1 MLCVRRAVDNA
12 SILNIYCYPVKSM
25 MGEALSE
32 ADIGEAGITGD
43 RGWAVRDEKLGGIR
57 GGKKIPQLMT
67 LTAQSGSTAP
77 LITAPD
83 GESAS
88 ASSEGIN
95 GWLSDKLNH
104 PVTLWPL
111 LPADQLGHYRRGA
124 PDTEDFEQELRAVF
138 GRLPEEPLP
147 DLTGFEELL
156 EFESPPGTYFDAFP
170 ISIMSQQSLATM
182 NQLDGESKFD
192 VRRFRPNL
200 LVDIPDTDHPFPEQA
215 WVGRMLSIGS
225 VKLKIDMAC
234 PRCSMTTHG
243 FDDLPRDT
251 EIMRKL
257 VANSEGNL
265 GIYASVVTPG
275 AVKPGDR
282 IDISHTLTKRETN
295 TKQLQDWRH
304 SYQHTRSLLE
314 TGMDRGG
321 S

>member
-1 MLCVRRAVDNA
+1 MDNA
-12 SILNIYCYPVKSM
+12 SILNIYRYPVKSM
-25 MGEALSE
+25 MGETLSE
-32 ADIGEAGITGD
+32 ADIGEAGIPGD
-43 RGWAVRDEKLGGIR
+43 RSWAVRDEKRGGIR

-67 LTAQSGSTAP
+67 LTAQSGAAAP

-83 GESAS
+83 GDSAS
-88 ASSEGIN
+88 VSCEGIN
-95 GWLSDKLNH
+95 AWLSDKLNH

-111 LPADQLGHYRRGA
+111 LPADQLDHYRRGA

-156 EFESPPGTYFDAFP
+156 EFESPPGTYFDAYP

-182 NQLDGESKFD
+182 NQLEGESRFD

-200 LVDIPDTDHPFPEQA
+200 LVDIPDTEHPFPEQA
-215 WVGRMLSIGS
+215 WVGKTLSIGNLT
-225 VKLKIDMAC
+225 LKIEMTC

-257 VANSEGNL
+257 VDHSDGNL
-265 GIYASVVTPG
+265 GIYASVERLG
-275 AVKPGDR
+275 Q
-282 IDISHTLTKRETN
+282 IS
-295 TKQLQDWRH
+295 
-304 SYQHTRSLLE
+304 LE
-314 TGMDRGG
+314 DHIAI
-321 S
+321 SEN

>member
-1 MLCVRRAVDNA
+1 MDNA
-12 SILNIYCYPVKSM
+12 SILNIYRYPVKSM

-43 RGWAVRDEKLGGIR
+43 RGWAVRDEKRGGIR
-57 GGKKIPQLMT
+57 GAKKIPQLMT

-111 LPADQLGHYRRGA
+111 PPADQLSHYRRGA

-170 ISIMSQQSLATM
+170 ISITSQQSLATM
-182 NQLDGESKFD
+182 NQLDGGSKFD

-225 VKLKIDMAC
+225 VKLKIDMTC

-282 IDISHTLTKRETN
+282 IDIS
-295 TKQLQDWRH
+295 QA
-304 SYQHTRSLLE
+304 
-314 TGMDRGG
+314 
-321 S
+321 

>member
-1 MLCVRRAVDNA
+1 MANA
-12 SILNIYCYPVKSM
+12 SILNIYRYPVKSM
-25 MGEALSE
+25 MGETLSE
-32 ADIGEAGITGD
+32 ADIGEAGIPGD
-43 RGWAVRDEKLGGIR
+43 RGWAVQDEKRGGIR

-67 LTAQSGSTAP
+67 LTAQSGPTAP

-83 GESAS
+83 GDSAS
-88 ASSEGIN
+88 ASTEGIN
-95 GWLSDKLNH
+95 EWLSDKLNH

-111 LPADQLGHYRRGA
+111 LPADQLDHYRRGA

-170 ISIMSQQSLATM
+170 ISIMSQQSLASM
-182 NQLDGESKFD
+182 NQLEGESRFD

-215 WVGRMLSIGS
+215 WIGKTLSIGS
-225 VKLKIDMAC
+225 VKLKIDMTC

-251 EIMRKL
+251 EVMRKL
-257 VANSEGNL
+257 VNHSDGNL
-265 GIYASVVTPG
+265 GIYASVMQAGKVSAG
-275 AVKPGDR
+275 DSVAVV
-282 IDISHTLTKRETN
+282 
-295 TKQLQDWRH
+295 
-304 SYQHTRSLLE
+304 
-314 TGMDRGG
+314 
-321 S
+321 

>member
-1 MLCVRRAVDNA
+1 MSNA
-12 SILNIYCYPVKSM
+12 SVANIYRYPVKSI

-32 ADIGEAGITGD
+32 ADIGEFGIAGD
-43 RGWAVRDEKLGGIR
+43 RGWAVRDEKRGGIR

-67 LTAQSGSTAP
+67 LAAQSGPAAP

-83 GESAS
+83 GDSAS

-95 GWLSDKLNH
+95 EWLSDKLNH

-111 LPADQLGHYRRGA
+111 LPAEQLDHYRRGA

-138 GRLPEEPLP
+138 GRLPDEPLP

-170 ISIMSQQSLATM
+170 ISVMSQQSLATM
-182 NQLDGESKFD
+182 NQLNGDSLFD

-200 LVDIPDTDHPFPEQA
+200 LVDISGSDHPFPEQA
-215 WVGRMLSIGS
+215 WVGKTLSIGS
-225 VKLKIDMAC
+225 VKLKIEMTC

-243 FDDLPRDT
+243 FDDLPQDAQ
-251 EIMRKL
+251 IMRKL

-265 GIYASVVTPG
+265 GTYASVVQAG
-275 AVKPGDR
+275 KVFAGD
-282 IDISHTLTKRETN
+282 SV
-295 TKQLQDWRH
+295 
-304 SYQHTRSLLE
+304 SVV
-314 TGMDRGG
+314 
-321 S
+321 